1 MLGIIG
7 AMEEEVVKIK
17 AQMQDVEVT
26 TVAGMNF
33 YRGTLSGHEVV
44 VVQSGI
50 GKVNAAICSQILVD
64 RFPVTALVNTGIAG
78 SLKNE
83 INIGDVVLS
92 VDALHHDM
100 DGTCFGYPA
109 GQVPQMDTLAFPAD
123 KALMELARECCE
135 KVNPE
140 VGIFTGRVLSGDQFI
155 ADKQKKEWM
164 VENFQGICVEMEGAA
179 IAQTAYRNQIPY
191 LIIREISDKADDSA
205 QMDYSEFEKNAIERS
220 VRLVLE
226 LAARYE

>member
-33 YRGTLSGHEVV
+33 YRGTLSGHEAV

-164 VENFQGICVEMEGAA
+164 IETFQGICVEMEGAA